1 VPGRNGAPG
10 AAGPVAAR
18 LDAGGRRWQHR
29 GMTAT
34 RPPLVPLVGRHVVVE
49 PLAPDDLVELHP
61 AIDRPEVF
69 AGGWGGG
76 AAAYR
81 PDPES
86 WSAFMRGYLPWGSG
100 NVYGVRLVAPD
111 GRGALVGTT
120 TLAEFQLENESAHV
134 GWTAYAPETW
144 GTAVN
149 VETKLLVLGTA
160 FEHGFGRVQIQAD
173 AANQRSRA
181 AIEKLGATFEGVHR
195 RTQPRADGTWRDTAV
210 YAVLADEWPRVQEGL
225 TARLAAHQQPSRL

>member
-1 VPGRNGAPG
+1 
-10 AAGPVAAR
+10 
-18 LDAGGRRWQHR
+18 
-29 GMTAT
+29 MTGT

-49 PLAPDDLVELHP
+49 PITPDDLAELHP
-61 AIDRPEVF
+61 AIARPEVF

-76 AAAYR
+76 SAAFRA
-81 PDPES
+81 DLEG
-86 WSAFMRGYLPWGSG
+86 WSAFMRGYLLWGTG
-100 NVYGVRLVAPD
+100 NVYGVRLVTDGAP
-111 GRGALVGTT
+111 GALVGTT
-120 TLAEFQLENESAHV
+120 TLAEFQLENESAHL

-160 FEHGFGRVQIQAD
+160 FEHGLGRVQIQAD
-173 AANQRSRA
+173 AANARSRA
-181 AIEKLGATFEGVHR
+181 AIVKLGATPEGVLR

-210 YAVLADEWPRVQEGL
+210 YSVLADEWPRVQEGL

>member
-1 VPGRNGAPG
+1 
-10 AAGPVAAR
+10 
-18 LDAGGRRWQHR
+18 
-29 GMTAT
+29 MTAT

-49 PLAPDDLVELHP
+49 PITPEDLAELHP
-61 AIDRPEVF
+61 AIARPEVF

-76 AAAYR
+76 SAAFR
-81 PDPES
+81 GDLEG
-86 WSAFMRGYLPWGSG
+86 WSDFMRGYLPWGPG
-100 NVYGVRLVAPD
+100 NVYGVRRVGPE
-111 GRGALVGTT
+111 GPGALVGTT
-120 TLAEFQLENESAHV
+120 TLASFELANESAHV

-173 AANQRSRA
+173 AANARSRA
-181 AIEKLGATFEGVHR
+181 AIAKLGATFEGVLR

-225 TARLAAHQQPSRL
+225 TARLAAHQEPSRL